1 VTTQLFSEAKAR
13 TLPGGVKI
21 IAIVSFLLAVC
32 LVLNGLLIV
41 GGVLPLASGAYI
53 VGEYSMMGP
62 VLFLSVSLVLTVLG
76 VGLLRG
82 WNWTRRLAVA
92 AAALLLATA
101 IMPVSAAVIYFHPI
115 AIVIQGSKIIAAVV
129 AIRYLLLSEVVD
141 YFRRN

>member
-41 GGVLPLASGAYI
+41 GGLLPLASGSYI